1 MKIDIVFLHG
11 WAMNSVVWQPCLKQL
26 PDWIRPLGID
36 LPGHGDSVDV
46 HAGTLDDYVEHVA
59 QQIIHPVILLGW
71 SLGGLVSLRLAQR
84 YPEKVSAL
92 FQVATN
98 PKFVQGG
105 NWQTAIEASVFEQF
119 AISLEMDR
127 VKTIR
132 RFLALQVRGTDTS
145 MQTVRELQAAIDER
159 GLPDIEALLAGLKI
173 LSDTDLTE
181 ALQALDCPV
190 SWLLGEKDVLVPLEL
205 ARALEQMPVDVDIQI
220 LAGAGHAPFISH
232 PDAFV
237 NALLQAATRI

>member
-1 MKIDIVFLHG
+1 MKIDTVFIHG
-11 WAMNSVVWQPCLKQL
+11 WAMNSAVWQPCLQQL
-26 PDWIRPLGID
+26 PDWINPLCID
-36 LPGHGDSVDV
+36 LPGHGECAEVIAS
-46 HAGTLDDYVEHVA
+46 TLDEYVEHVA
-59 QQIIHPVILLGW
+59 QQIAGPVLLVGW
-71 SLGGLVSLRLAQR
+71 SLGGLVSLKLAQR

-92 FQVATN
+92 FQVAAN
-98 PKFVQGG
+98 PKFVQDSD
-105 NWQTAIEASVFEQF
+105 WPTAIEASVFDQF
-119 AISLEMDR
+119 ASSLEKDR

-190 SWLLGEKDVLVPLEL
+190 SWLLGGKDALVPIEL
-205 ARALEQMPVDVDIQI
+205 AQVLKQMVSDDDIQV

-237 NALLQAATRI
+237 HALLQAAKGL